1 VIQAKSTFRLKNM
14 LAKHI
19 KIIVICNIH
28 DGQFR
33 QNSHL
38 LAAIH
43 FNGMSFQLQI
53 IITIMINTWLNALCT
68 GKKSIQLSTQWVI
81 LCVMMHVI
89 VMYNIVFIA
98 RDAASKILTFLN
110 ANYNRNC
117 LIRHR
122 LICQFTEFVLFCR
135 SCQNSY
141 LLCTFQFAQFV
152 TSFYPLEA
160 FCSTNTSFAVW
171 LLMSKQPVR
180 VGIQTN

>member
-1 VIQAKSTFRLKNM
+1 M

-81 LCVMMHVI
+81 ICVMMHVI

-122 LICQFTEFVLFCR
+122 LICQFTEFVTFLSVLSEFLSFVYISVRLICSIRHLFLSLR
-135 SCQNSY
+135 SV
-141 LLCTFQFAQFV
+141 LFD
-152 TSFYPLEA
+152 
-160 FCSTNTSFAVW
+160 
-171 LLMSKQPVR
+171 
-180 VGIQTN
+180 